1 MLVEPIHKRTLEI
14 AVLMAGCACFAQQTP
29 IPFGQIQR
37 DAHLSAMRVPSNSE
51 LSIVFLPESA
61 PGSSNSALPTFLAL
75 SASASSL
82 AGFKRVPAG
91 RSPKF
96 FDARYFWINS
106 LHLSLAVSDIEMT
119 QHCIDEH
126 TCREANPLMPSSQA
140 GKIGVNLGLVTYTA
154 TSSYWLRKHKSR
166 VWWLGPTVGVAAH
179 TVGLASG
186 LAHW

>member
-1 MLVEPIHKRTLEI
+1 MR
-14 AVLMAGCACFAQQTP
+14 MTP
-29 IPFGQIQR
+29 
-37 DAHLSAMRVPSNSE
+37 NSE
-51 LSIVFLPESA
+51 LSSVSLPESA
-61 PGSSNSALPTFLAL
+61 PGSSSSALPAFLAP
-75 SASASSL
+75 SASASSS

-96 FDARYFWINS
+96 FDARYFWLNS

-119 QHCIDEH
+119 QHCIDGH
-126 TCREANPLMPSSQA
+126 TCKEANPLMPSSQA

-154 TSSYWLRKHKSR
+154 ASSYWFRKHKSR

>member
-1 MLVEPIHKRTLEI
+1 MLVEPILKRTLEI

-29 IPFGQIQR
+29 TPFGQIQR
-37 DAHLSAMRVPSNSE
+37 DAQLSAMRMTPNPEVSRVP
-51 LSIVFLPESA
+51 LPGSA
-61 PGSSNSALPTFLAL
+61 PGSSSSALPAFLAP
-75 SASASSL
+75 SASASSS
-82 AGFKRVPAG
+82 AGLKRVPAG
-91 RSPKF
+91 RSPRF
-96 FDARYFWINS
+96 FNARYFWINS

-154 TSSYWLRKHKSR
+154 ASSYWLRKHKSR